1 MNDLIEIGALP
12 VNGYVT
18 FAFLLIACLYL
29 LRKTSRGLFD
39 PWFPIVFNQIVLIF
53 IVTYLYVIGVM
64 NFNDYWYWVSATLA
78 IFLPLM
84 LQKRQFFYPERLL
97 ATPVPQSFLLF
108 LKWLGILLCIYQ
120 LMFDVVF
127 VVNRGL
133 PVLSDFGSNPQIYV
147 GGFGIVKY
155 IHDSTKLILPPIAT
169 LILFGSGNK
178 KLYLYLMA
186 SSIYPSLLFEWSK
199 VGLIT
204 VFASYWIS
212 YLCFF
217 GYTIKLV
224 RFTRLAFLAAGL
236 FVLFMFSRAAATGYG
251 AGTFD
256 AILLRVIDTADSIY
270 MYYILDARRY
280 VPQDF
285 SFAGYA
291 FSLVTPFFNTGY
303 NVDTIGHVIQSGAN
317 ISTEDGFGPSPPAQ
331 IVGNI
336 FFGTAGI
343 FYCLIVGIFLRFI
356 RKKLTCRNP
365 ITLTYSLIF
374 YCLMA
379 NLAGDF
385 SLFFYYI
392 FILLFVAPPFFA
404 AFLAQ
409 KLFHR
414 PIRNMVYA

>member
-1 MNDLIEIGALP
+1 MNDLIDIGALH
-12 VNGYVT
+12 VNGYVI

-29 LRKTSRGLFD
+29 LRKISRGIFD
-39 PWFPIVFNQIVLIF
+39 PWFPLVFNQIVLLF
-53 IVTYLYVIGVM
+53 IVTYLYVIGLL
-64 NFNDYWYWVSATLA
+64 NFSDYWYWIGGTLA
-78 IFLPLM
+78 IFLPLL

-97 ATPVPQSFLLF
+97 VTPAPQSFLDF
-108 LKWLGILLCIYQ
+108 LKWLGTFVCVYQ
-120 LMFDVVF
+120 LVFDVVF

-133 PVLSDFGSNPQIYV
+133 PVLSEYGSNPQIYI

-169 LILFGSGNK
+169 LILFSAGNK
-178 KLYLYLMA
+178 KLYLYLMV

-204 VFASYWIS
+204 VVASYWIS

-217 GYTIKLV
+217 GYTTRLL

-236 FVLFMFSRAAATGYG
+236 FVLFMFSRVAASGYG
-251 AGTFD
+251 NGTFD

-280 VPQDF
+280 IPPDF

-291 FSLVTPFFNTGY
+291 FSLVAPFFSTGY
-303 NVDTIGHVIQSGAN
+303 QLDTIGHVIQSGAY

-336 FFGTAGI
+336 FFGSAGI

-356 RKKLTCRNP
+356 RRKLTCQNP
-365 ITLTYSLIF
+365 ITLTYILIL
-374 YCLMA
+374 YSLMA
-379 NLAGDF
+379 TLAGDF

-392 FILLFVAPPFFA
+392 FISLFVTPPIFA

-409 KLFHR
+409 KLFRR
-414 PIRNMVYA
+414 PKRNLKYA